1 MMQCIFSPQPAQGYF
16 CARCEHSSARA
27 WYRLSDKVIQCNFR
41 RTLMPCDAAPVYCPN
56 FKCADVTAAPM
67 VREGGRD
74 A

>member
-1 MMQCIFSPQPAQGYF
+1 MMQCISSPQPAQGYI

-27 WYRLSDKVIQCNFR
+27 WYRLSEVIQCDFR
-41 RTLMPCDAAPVYCPN
+41 RTLMPCDAAPVYCVA
-56 FKCADVTAAPM
+56 FKCADMTAAPM

>member
-1 MMQCIFSPQPAQGYF
+1 MMQCISSPRGSQAYI
-16 CARCEHSSARA
+16 CARCEHSSLRA
-27 WYRLSDKVIQCNFR
+27 WYRLYGVIQCDFR
-41 RTLMPCDAAPVYCPN
+41 RTLMPCDAAPTYCVA

>member
-1 MMQCIFSPQPAQGYF
+1 MIQCILSQKPAQSYL

-27 WYRLSDKVIQCNFR
+27 WYRLSGAVLCASR
-41 RTLMPCDAAPVYCPN
+41 CALMPCDAAPVYCPN

-67 VREGGRD
+67 VREGGRH

>member
-1 MMQCIFSPQPAQGYF
+1 MMQCISSPKAAQGYL

-27 WYRLSDKVIQCNFR
+27 WYRISGGIQCAFR
-41 RTLMPCDAAPVYCPN
+41 RTLMPCEAAPTYCAA

-67 VREGGRD
+67 VWQGGHH